1 MTEETHKKLNRWLE
15 TVERCLRIG
24 TQLLHIGALLLGFG
38 LMTPSDRH
46 AVASDNDQIQRQVQ
60 S

>member
-24 TQLLHIGALLLGFG
+24 AALLLV
-38 LMTPSDRH
+38 MT
-46 AVASDNDQIQRQVQ
+46 ANDPHSVTNAPHHTDPDHVRYPAQ

>member
-24 TQLLHIGALLLGFG
+24 VMLFG
-38 LMTPSDRH
+38 LMTLSDPH
-46 AVASDNDQIQRQVQ
+46 AVASNTKPDHVRHQAQ

>member
-15 TVERCLRIG
+15 TLERCLR
-24 TQLLHIGALLLGFG
+24 TGALLLGFG
-38 LMTPSDRH
+38 LMTPCDRH
-46 AVASDNDQIQRQVQ
+46 AVASDTDHADQIQRQVQ

>member
-1 MTEETHKKLNRWLE
+1 MTEDTHKKLNRWLE

-24 TQLLHIGALLLGFG
+24 ALLLG
-38 LMTPSDRH
+38 LMTPSHPH
-46 AVASDNDQIQRQVQ
+46 AVASDTYHADQVRHRVQ